1 MDVLNSVLNDDT
13 AESPLSDAVRNRLE
27 QGIED
32 LQKTL
37 TNPFSALLDLRDA
50 LRDDNISGVRDTFTK
65 LSTVRENLSNTRGLL
80 GARVNR
86 MQTTQHVLDRVA
98 VEMTSVLTEDEGV
111 DLSATIVNLTQEQDV
126 FQAAL
131 ASGGT
136 IIPQSLMDFI

>member
-1 MDVLNSVLNDDT
+1 T

>member
-1 MDVLNSVLNDDT
+1 
-13 AESPLSDAVRNRLE
+13 
-27 QGIED
+27 
-32 LQKTL
+32 
-37 TNPFSALLDLRDA
+37 
-50 LRDDNISGVRDTFTK
+50 
-65 LSTVRENLSNTRGLL
+65 
-80 GARVNR
+80 

>member
-1 MDVLNSVLNDDT
+1 MNSVLNDDT